1 MKKFFISLFCLAAT
15 FICFS
20 FPLAAADLPASCS
33 QQEWDVLKETNQERL
48 NEGLEPLSTFTALQ
62 SASDIRAN
70 EITILFDHQRP
81 NGESYFSVLQNIPY
95 GLCGENIAAGLGD
108 AAAVVDV
115 WMNSAGHRAN
125 ILEGSFCHMAPGYA
139 TSGNAYRHYWVQLFV
154 GQCDITDVNLY
165 NARDAYPAKR
175 GETIEDLGLVL
186 ELTCANHGKTYL
198 PVIAE
203 MCRGNLD
210 FSSYQRAETVDIDAY
225 GQSISVVLDPSL
237 AYVGPFLDV
246 PYGTWF
252 FDAIKFVYDQ
262 NLFNGMTASAFEPD
276 GSMTRGMLVTVLH
289 RMEGLPESSSSAAF
303 LDVESGSWFEAAIDW
318 AAENGIVDGVGD
330 GLFAPNSD
338 VTREQI
344 ATILYRYSQ
353 AKGYDVTGSASF
365 DSFPDADRVGAYAK
379 DAMAWAVGEGLIVG
393 SDGKLL
399 PQQSATRAQ
408 VSTII
413 YRYCQQYGE

>member
-139 TSGNAYRHYWVQLFV
+139 TSGNAYRHYCCL
-154 GQCDITDVNLY
+154 LY
-165 NARDAYPAKR
+165 TSPSPRDR
-175 GETIEDLGLVL
+175 G
-186 ELTCANHGKTYL
+186 
-198 PVIAE
+198 
-203 MCRGNLD
+203 
-210 FSSYQRAETVDIDAY
+210 
-225 GQSISVVLDPSL
+225 
-237 AYVGPFLDV
+237 
-246 PYGTWF
+246 
-252 FDAIKFVYDQ
+252 
-262 NLFNGMTASAFEPD
+262 
-276 GSMTRGMLVTVLH
+276 
-289 RMEGLPESSSSAAF
+289 
-303 LDVESGSWFEAAIDW
+303 
-318 AAENGIVDGVGD
+318 
-330 GLFAPNSD
+330 
-338 VTREQI
+338 
-344 ATILYRYSQ
+344 
-353 AKGYDVTGSASF
+353 
-365 DSFPDADRVGAYAK
+365 
-379 DAMAWAVGEGLIVG
+379 
-393 SDGKLL
+393 
-399 PQQSATRAQ
+399 
-408 VSTII
+408 
-413 YRYCQQYGE
+413 